1 MAGEVRYME
10 KIDDK
15 ENVLETLRRY
25 MIKLDRKEMLNEE
38 EARTLINLHDA
49 AYKERGKARG
59 EEYRRLAEI
68 YEIADEA
75 ITKIGELAKEMG
87 GEPKEITL
95 EKGKLLELHSNRMID
110 DLKKVLEDTK
120 PEEVENVSCVY
131 RKEKDGRLLLLVPEV
146 YANEAQEFDG
156 KVFSR
161 AGSEETSARGDEVRE
176 VQGEVTFEDWKKFL
190 EEAKSGVYCYRRKK
204 DKLPIVLNIFTF

>member
-25 MIKLDRKEMLNEE
+25 MIKLDRREMLNEE
-38 EARTLINLHDA
+38 EARTLINIHDA
-49 AYKERGKARG
+49 AYKEMSKARG
-59 EEYRRLAEI
+59 EEYHRLAEI
-68 YEIADEA
+68 YKTADEA
-75 ITKIGELAKEMG
+75 ITKIGELAKEMA

-95 EKGKLLELHSNRMID
+95 EKGKLLELHSNQVI

-120 PEEVENVSCVY
+120 PEEVEDTLCAY
-131 RKEKDGRLLLLVPEV
+131 RREDGRLLLLIPEV
-146 YANEAQEFDG
+146 YANKVQEFNG
-156 KVFSR
+156 KVFRR

-176 VQGEVTFEDWKKFL
+176 VQGKVTFEDWKKFL
-190 EEAKSGVYCYRRKK
+190 EEAKSGVYCYQRKK

>member
-1 MAGEVRYME
+1 ME

-25 MIKLDRKEMLNEE
+25 MIKLDRREMLNEE
-38 EARTLINLHDA
+38 EARTLINIHDA
-49 AYKERGKARG
+49 AYKEMSKARG
-59 EEYRRLAEI
+59 EEYHRLAEI
-68 YEIADEA
+68 YKTADEA
-75 ITKIGELAKEMG
+75 ITKIGELAKEMA

-95 EKGKLLELHSNRMID
+95 EKGKLLELHSNQVI

-120 PEEVENVSCVY
+120 PEEVEDTLCAY
-131 RKEKDGRLLLLVPEV
+131 RREDGRLLLLVPEV
-146 YANEAQEFDG
+146 YANKVPEFNG
-156 KVFSR
+156 KVFRR

-176 VQGEVTFEDWKKFL
+176 VQGKVTFEDWKKFL
-190 EEAKSGVYCYRRKK
+190 EEAKSGVYCYQRKK